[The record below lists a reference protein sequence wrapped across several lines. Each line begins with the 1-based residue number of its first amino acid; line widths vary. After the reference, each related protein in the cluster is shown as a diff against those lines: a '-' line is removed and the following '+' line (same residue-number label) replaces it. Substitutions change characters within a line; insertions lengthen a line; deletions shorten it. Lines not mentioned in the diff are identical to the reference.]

1 MTTIINGSSPSITFS
16 DSTTQSTGL
25 PAPSTS
31 GNVLTSNG
39 TVWVSQAASGGG
51 FSGATTT
58 SSAANITLTSTSKQ
72 IQNITMTAAGL
83 YVILPDATTVTAGSG
98 VFQII
103 NNGTINFGIKDNAG
117 NILGYNLTAGQISI
131 INLVNNST
139 AAGVWAINQDFSSF
153 TNSAPMIVNS
163 VSSETVTSNVI
174 QVQLLSATSF
184 IIVYRSGT
192 AVKAIGGTI
201 SGSTVT
207 YGTAISITGATTDA
221 PGGIYIAKTSATT
234 AVAAWTISTN
244 NTFKA
249 VSLSLSGTTIT
260 GGTPSTVASDPN
272 GGMRSWSLFSL
283 NGTTAI
289 FAFSQDDT
297 GGGGGNYSKSVRA
310 GTSSGTTL
318 TLGTAVTL
326 TTADAGSITA
336 GPISSTAFITAFSSG
351 STPVVGI
358 CSVSGT
364 TITAGTG
371 FTGTNAVSS
380 FGGGTANVSSTQA
393 LMGNY
398 LVTYSTTTIS
408 SIASLQTSVIGSP
421 NTLVGTFQHGAA
433 SNGVSNRVGKQFITS
448 TGNANSIVNA
458 LSVGN
463 TGYAFSSDNANY
475 IAYPNINSAN
485 TNSTVGSGVSYAG
498 IITIKVA

>member
-1 MTTIINGSSPSITFS
+1 MTMTLGGTNPAVTFPDGTIQNTAFTGS
-16 DSTTQSTGL
+16 G
-25 PAPSTS
+25 
-31 GNVLTSNG
+31 V
-39 TVWVSQAASGGG
+39 GG
-51 FSGATTT
+51 FNGATTT
-58 SSAANITLTSTSKQ
+58 SSAANITLTKTSTQ

-139 AAGVWAINQDFSSF
+139 AAGVWATNQDFSSF
-153 TNSAPMIVNS
+153 TSSAPLVVNS

-184 IIVYRSGT
+184 IIVYRSGN

-221 PGGIYIAKTSATT
+221 PNGIYIAKTSATT
-234 AVAAWTISTN
+234 AVAAWTTSTN
-244 NTFKA
+244 ITFKG
-249 VSLSLSGTTIT
+249 VSLSLSGTTVT
-260 GGTPSTVASDPN
+260 GGTPSTVASEPN
-272 GGMRSWSLFSL
+272 NGIRSWSLFSL

-289 FAFSQDDT
+289 FASSQDDT

-326 TTADAGSITA
+326 TTADSGGITA

-371 FTGTNAVSS
+371 FSGANAVSS
-380 FGGGTANVSSTQA
+380 FSGGTANVSSTQA

-408 SIASLQTSVIGSP
+408 SITYLQTAVIGSP
-421 NTLVGTFQHGAA
+421 NTLVGGYQYGAA
-433 SNGVSNRVGKQFITS
+433 PNGFSAPSVFSGYLTYNNRIGKQFIAS
-448 TGNANSIVNA
+448 TGNTSSIVNA
-458 LSVGN
+458 LSLGN
-463 TGYAFSSDNANY
+463 LAGYYSFSSDNANY
-475 IAYPNINSAN
+475 IAHPNITYN
-485 TNSTVGSGVSYAG
+485 TNPLVGNTVSYAG
-498 IITIKVA
+498 IMTIKVA